1 MYLENGKPLY
11 LITSPRDRSRYCIYK
26 VRSGNSLERIGVAKN
41 PPECYRKYANDIYRR
56 MQND

>member
-11 LITSPRDRSRYCIYK
+11 FITSPRDRSRYYIYK
-26 VRSGNSLERIGVAKN
+26 VRSGNSLERIGVAKS

-56 MQND
+56 M